1 MYIVSKKGGRKQGQ
15 MEYYTKRLTMQNI
28 ADLAGVD
35 KAIVSKVIN
44 NAKLI
49 PASSEKVERVRE
61 IIRKYH
67 YTPLSSAQS
76 LATKCTRQIAFLL
89 SDRSEA
95 LLANPAFSLMLTG
108 VVRAC
113 QKHRYQCQVD
123 ICDFMNVHDFI
134 VPENLLNRSI
144 DGCILAGALHDEALE
159 KIAEIRMPIVVL
171 GGRSI
176 RQQVPIISRDSL
188 KENGIFLD
196 YALGRGHTRIWVAG
210 NSANMRHDFGIL
222 QKERPQFHIRLLD
235 GPHQDEIVYAYHW
248 AKCFLALPQE
258 ERPTLIF
265 GADQFCCVM
274 ARELARNGVRCPEQI
289 SFISFSDTEMAAC
302 YNPALT
308 VYSECHSD
316 VGYRGAK
323 VLFEILAKNLTPDEA
338 VRLANREITTSNLIE
353 RESVG
358 DLTQCRHK

>member
-1 MYIVSKKGGRKQGQ
+1 MAQ
-15 MEYYTKRLTMQNI
+15 
-28 ADLAGVD
+28 VD
-35 KAIVSKVIN
+35 KAVVSQIVN
-44 NAKLI
+44 NADVI
-49 PASSEKVERVRE
+49 HASREKAERVRE
-61 IIRKYH
+61 IIRKYR

-76 LATKCTRQIAFLL
+76 LATRCTRQIAFLL

-95 LLANPAFSLMLTG
+95 LLANPAFSLMLNG
-108 VVRAC
+108 AVRAC
-113 QKHRYQCQVD
+113 QEHRYQCQVD
-123 ICDFMNVHDFI
+123 ICDFMNIHDII
-134 VPENLLNRSI
+134 VPENLRNRSI
-144 DGCILAGALHDEALE
+144 DGCILAGALRDEALE

-171 GGRSI
+171 GGRRI

-196 YALGRGHTRIWVAG
+196 YALSRGHTRIWVAG

-222 QKERPQFHIRLLD
+222 QQDRPQFHIRLLD

-248 AKCFLALPQE
+248 AKSFLALPRE

-274 ARELARNGVRCPEQI
+274 ARELARNGVHCPDQI
-289 SFISFSDTEMAAC
+289 SFMCFSDTEMAAC

-308 VYSECHSD
+308 VYSENHFE

-323 VLFEILAKNLTPDEA
+323 VLFEILEKKLSPEESI
-338 VRLANREITTSNLIE
+338 RLADSEITTSNLIE
-353 RESVG
+353 RESVK
-358 DLTQCRHK
+358 DLTNAVINDIKTKKKGRKS

>member
-1 MYIVSKKGGRKQGQ
+1 
-15 MEYYTKRLTMQNI
+15 MEYHTKRLTMQNI

-35 KAIVSKVIN
+35 KAIVSKVVN
-44 NAKLI
+44 NAELI
-49 PASSEKVERVRE
+49 PASREKVERVRE

-89 SDRSEA
+89 SANSEA

-113 QKHRYQCQVD
+113 QEHRYQCQVD
-123 ICDFMNVHDFI
+123 ICDFMNIHDFI
-134 VPENLLNRSI
+134 VPENLRNRSI
-144 DGCILAGALHDEALE
+144 DGCILAGAMRDAALE

-171 GGRSI
+171 GGQRI

-196 YALGRGHTRIWVAG
+196 YALKHGHTRIWIA
-210 NSANMRHDFGIL
+210 SKTANTKHDFGIL
-222 QKERPQFHIRLLD
+222 QKKRPQLQIRLLD
-235 GPHQDEIVYAYHW
+235 GQHKDEIACAYHW
-248 AKCFLALPQE
+248 TKCFLALPQE

-274 ARELARNGVRCPEQI
+274 ARELARNGVSCPEQI
-289 SFISFSDTEMAAC
+289 SFMCFSDTEMAAC

-308 VYSECHSD
+308 VYSENHFD

-323 VLFEILAKNLTPDEA
+323 VLFEILEKKLSPEESI
-338 VRLANREITTSNLIE
+338 RLANSEMTTSNLIE
-353 RESVG
+353 RESVK
-358 DLTQCRHK
+358 DLTESNHRKVLIKKKKGRKS

>member
-1 MYIVSKKGGRKQGQ
+1 
-15 MEYYTKRLTMQNI
+15 MEYRTKRLTMQDI
-28 ADLAGVD
+28 ADMAQVD
-35 KAIVSKVIN
+35 KAVVSQIVN
-44 NAKLI
+44 NAGVI
-49 PASSEKVERVRE
+49 HASREKVERVRE

-76 LATKCTRQIAFLL
+76 LATRRTRQIAFLL

-95 LLANPAFSLMLTG
+95 LLANPAFSLVLTG
-108 VVRAC
+108 AVRAC
-113 QKHRYQCQVD
+113 QEHRYQCQVD
-123 ICDFMNVHDFI
+123 ICDFMNIHDFI
-134 VPENLLNRSI
+134 VPENLRNRSI

-171 GGRSI
+171 GGRRI

-196 YALGRGHTRIWVAG
+196 YALKHGHTRIWIASKTV
-210 NSANMRHDFGIL
+210 NSKHDFDIL
-222 QKERPQFHIRLLD
+222 RKERPQFHIRLLD
-235 GPHQDEIVYAYHW
+235 GPHPDEIVYACHW
-248 AKCFLALPQE
+248 AKCFLALPRE

-308 VYSECHSD
+308 VYSERHFD

-323 VLFEILAKNLTPDEA
+323 VLFEILEKNLTPDEA
-338 VRLANREITTSNLIE
+338 VRLANREVTTSHLIE
-353 RESVG
+353 RESVR
-358 DLTQCRHK
+358 DLTQCRRN

>member
-1 MYIVSKKGGRKQGQ
+1 
-15 MEYYTKRLTMQNI
+15 MEYHTQRLTMQNI
-28 ADLAGVD
+28 ADMAGVD
-35 KAIVSKVIN
+35 KAVVSKVVN
-44 NAKLI
+44 NAQMI
-49 PASSEKVERVRE
+49 PASREKVERVRE

-89 SDRSEA
+89 SDTSEA
-95 LLANPAFSLMLTG
+95 LFGNPAFSLMLTG
-108 VVRAC
+108 AVRAC
-113 QKHRYQCQVD
+113 QEHRYQCQAD
-123 ICDFMNVHDFI
+123 ICDFMNIHDFI
-134 VPENLLNRSI
+134 VPENLRSRSI

-171 GGRSI
+171 GGRRI

-196 YALGRGHTRIWVAG
+196 YALKHGHTRIWIA
-210 NSANMRHDFGIL
+210 SKRANAEHDFGIL
-222 QKERPQFHIRLLD
+222 QRERPQFHIRLLD
-235 GPHQDEIVYAYHW
+235 GPHRDEIVYACHW
-248 AKCFLALPQE
+248 AKCFLAMPRA

-274 ARELARNGVRCPEQI
+274 ARELARNGVRCPEEI
-289 SFISFSDTEMAAC
+289 SFVSFSNTEMAAC

-308 VYSECHSD
+308 VYAENHFD
-316 VGYRGAK
+316 VGHRGAE
-323 VLFEILAKNLTPDEA
+323 VLFEILEKNLSPEEA
-338 VRLANREITTSNLIE
+338 IRLANRKVTVSTLIE

-358 DLTQCRHK
+358 DLAQCRQK